1 MRPLSYKV
9 HFNKTF
15 NLAYPVMLSQLGHI
29 MVGMADSI
37 MVGQLGQNP
46 LAAASFANGIFGIFL
61 MFGIGMSYGITPLVA
76 QADGQGDANKITR
89 LLRHGVIL
97 CSVAGVLLFSV
108 LFGST
113 YIFPFLDQPAEVISQ
128 GTPYLLIIGASLIP
142 LMVFQNFRQFSEGMS
157 VTKPTM
163 YITIVANLI
172 NILLN
177 YLLIYGKL
185 GLPAMGLNGAGW
197 ATFISRVLMAI
208 GLYVFVIKYKKFQAY
223 RSAFQFSKI
232 KADFFRP
239 MLKIGIPSGVQFVFE
254 VGAFTMSAIMMGWLG
269 TGPLAAHQIALS
281 LVSLS
286 YMMASGI
293 SAASTVRIG
302 NQIGKKDGVNLLRV
316 GNTSFLM
323 SLIFMACCAIL
334 FTSLSS
340 FFPTLYVG
348 EPEVISIA
356 TTLII
361 VAGFFQLSDGIQVV
375 GLGALR
381 GMSDV
386 KVPTIITLIAY
397 WGLAIPA
404 SYVLGFTFD
413 FGPAGIWYGLLIG
426 LTAAGI
432 ALFIRFKR
440 LATKKAASF
449 AENDREDA
457 TLDPR
462 VGL

>member
-1 MRPLSYKV
+1 MKPLTYKV

-37 MVGQLGQNP
+37 MVGQLGQSP
-46 LAAASFANGIFGIFL
+46 LAAASFANGFLGVFL
-61 MFGIGMSYGITPLVA
+61 MFGIGLSYGITPLVA
-76 QADGQGDANKITR
+76 QADGQNDDGKITR
-89 LLRHGVIL
+89 LLRHGMIL
-97 CSVAGVLLFSV
+97 CGIAGVLLFSI

-113 YIFPFLDQPAEVISQ
+113 YLFPYLQQPEEVISL
-128 GTPYLLIIGASLIP
+128 GTPYLLIIAASLIP
-142 LMVFQNFRQFSEGMS
+142 LMIFQNFRQFSEGLS
-157 VTKPTM
+157 VAKPTM
-163 YITIVANLI
+163 FITIVANLV

-185 GLPAMGLNGAGW
+185 GLPEMGLNGAGW
-197 ATFISRVLMAI
+197 ATFISRVLMAL
-208 GLYVFVIKYKKFQAY
+208 GLYIFVIKYEKFKAY

-232 KADFFRP
+232 KADFFKP
-239 MLKIGIPSGVQFVFE
+239 MLKIGVPSGIQFVFE
-254 VGAFTMSAIMMGWLG
+254 VGAFTMAAIMMGWLG

-302 NQIGKKDGVNLLRV
+302 NQIGMKDGSNLQRV

-323 SLIFMACCAIL
+323 SLIFMACCALVFI
-334 FTSLSS
+334 SLSS
-340 FFPTLYVG
+340 FFPSIYVD

-361 VAGFFQLSDGIQVV
+361 VAGFFQLSDGVQVV
-375 GLGALR
+375 GLGTLR

-386 KVPTIITLIAY
+386 KIPTIITLIAY

-404 SYVLGFTFD
+404 SYVLGFTLGL
-413 FGPAGIWYGLLIG
+413 GPEGIWYGLLVG
-426 LTAAGI
+426 LTAAAI
-432 ALFIRFKR
+432 ALFIRFKK
-440 LATKKAASF
+440 LAKKKAAEF
-449 AENDREDA
+449 GKNTTENA
-457 TLDPR
+457 TLDPS

>member
-1 MRPLSYKV
+1 MRPLPYKV

-37 MVGQLGQNP
+37 MVGQLGQTP
-46 LAAASFANGIFGIFL
+46 LAAASFANGVFGIFL
-61 MFGIGMSYGITPLVA
+61 MFGIGLSYGITPLVA
-76 QADGQGDANKITR
+76 QADGERDHGKITR

-97 CSVAGVLLFSV
+97 CTVAGVLLFSV
-108 LFGST
+108 LFAST
-113 YIFPFLDQPAEVISQ
+113 YLFPYLGQPEEVISL
-128 GTPYLLIIGASLIP
+128 GTPYLLIIASSLIP
-142 LMVFQNFRQFSEGMS
+142 LMIFQNFRQFSEGLS

-163 YITIVANLI
+163 YITIIANLV

-177 YLLIYGKL
+177 YLLIYGKF
-185 GLPAMGLNGAGW
+185 GLPELGLNGAGW

-208 GLYVFVIKYKKFQAY
+208 GLYVFVIKYEKFQAY

-239 MLKIGIPSGVQFVFE
+239 MLKIGVPSGVQFLFE
-254 VGAFTMSAIMMGWLG
+254 VGAFTMAAIMMGWLG

-302 NQIGKKDGVNLLRV
+302 NQIGKKDGSNLQRV

-323 SLIFMACCAIL
+323 SLIFMACCAVL

-340 FFPTLYVG
+340 FFPTLYVD

-386 KVPTIITLIAY
+386 KIPTIITLVSY

-404 SYVLGFTFD
+404 SYILGFTLGL
-413 FGPAGIWYGLLIG
+413 GPAGIWYGLLIG
-426 LTAAGI
+426 LTAAAI
-432 ALFIRFKR
+432 ALFVRFKK
-440 LATKKAASF
+440 LAKQKADSFVKK
-449 AENDREDA
+449 DRDDA
-457 TLDPR
+457 TLDLS
-462 VGL
+462 VSL

>member
-1 MRPLSYKV
+1 MKPLPYKA

-15 NLAYPVMLSQLGHI
+15 SLAYPVMLSQLGHI
-29 MVGMADSI
+29 MVGMADSM
-37 MVGQLGQNP
+37 MVGQLGQTP
-46 LAAASFANGIFGIFL
+46 LAAASFANGFLGVFL
-61 MFGIGMSYGITPLVA
+61 MFGIGLSYGITPLVA
-76 QADGQGDANKITR
+76 QADGQHDDHKITR

-97 CSVAGVLLFSV
+97 CGVAGVMLFLT
-108 LFGST
+108 LFGAT
-113 YIFPFLDQPAEVISQ
+113 YLFPYLKQPEEVLTL
-128 GTPYLLIIGASLIP
+128 GTPYLLIIASSLIP
-142 LMVFQNFRQFSEGMS
+142 LMIFQNFRQFAEGLS

-163 YITIVANLI
+163 YITIAANLL

-185 GLPAMGLNGAGW
+185 GLPELGLNGAGW

-208 GLYVFVIKYKKFQAY
+208 GLYAFVIKYDKFKAY
-223 RSAFQFSKI
+223 RSAFQFAKI
-232 KADFFRP
+232 KADFFKP
-239 MLKIGIPSGVQFVFE
+239 MLKIGVPSGIQFVFE
-254 VGAFTMSAIMMGWLG
+254 VGAFTVAAIMMGWLG

-302 NQIGKKDGVNLLRV
+302 NQIGAKDGFNLQRV

-323 SLIFMACCAIL
+323 SLTFMACCALL
-334 FTSLSS
+334 FVSLSS
-340 FFPTLYVG
+340 FFPTLYVD

-356 TTLII
+356 KTLII
-361 VAGFFQLSDGIQVV
+361 VAGFFQLSDGVQVV

-397 WGLAIPA
+397 WGLAIPM
-404 SYVLGFTFD
+404 SYLLGFTMD
-413 FGPAGIWYGLLIG
+413 LGPEGIWYGLLIG
-426 LTAAGI
+426 LTAAAL
-432 ALFIRFKR
+432 ALFVRFKR
-440 LATKKAASF
+440 LARKKAADF
-449 AENDREDA
+449 VKKERGNA
-457 TLDPR
+457 TLDLE
-462 VGL
+462 VSL

>member
-1 MRPLSYKV
+1 MRPLPYKV

-15 NLAYPVMLSQLGHI
+15 NIAYPVMLSQLGHI

-37 MVGQLGQNP
+37 MVGQLGQTP
-46 LAAASFANGIFGIFL
+46 LAAASFANGVLGIFM
-61 MFGIGMSYGITPLVA
+61 MFGIGLSYGITPLVA
-76 QADGQGDANKITR
+76 QADGEKDHGKITR
-89 LLRHGVIL
+89 LFRHGMIL
-97 CSVAGVLLFSV
+97 CAVAGVLLFTI
-108 LFGST
+108 LFCST
-113 YIFPFLDQPAEVISQ
+113 YLFPYLQQPEEVISL
-128 GTPYLLIIGASLIP
+128 GTPYLLIIGSSLIP
-142 LMVFQNFRQFSEGMS
+142 LMIFQNFRQFSEGLS

-163 YITIVANLI
+163 YITIVANLV

-185 GLPAMGLNGAGW
+185 GLPELGLNGAGW

-223 RSAFQFSKI
+223 LSAFQFSKI
-232 KADFFRP
+232 KADFFVP
-239 MLKIGIPSGVQFVFE
+239 MLKIGVPSGVQFFFE
-254 VGAFTMSAIMMGWLG
+254 VGAFTMAAIMMGWLG

-302 NQIGKKDGVNLLRV
+302 NQIGMKDGTNLQRV

-386 KVPTIITLIAY
+386 KVPTIITLISY

-404 SYVLGFTFD
+404 SYILGFTLEL
-413 FGPAGIWYGLLIG
+413 GPAGIWYGLLIG
-426 LTAAGI
+426 LTAAAI
-432 ALFIRFKR
+432 ALFVRFKR
-440 LATKKAASF
+440 LARQKAASF
-449 AENDREDA
+449 VKKADDNA
-457 TLDPR
+457 TLDLS
-462 VGL
+462 VSL

>member
-37 MVGQLGQNP
+37 MVGQLGQTP
-46 LAAASFANGIFGIFL
+46 LAAASFANGVLGIFM
-61 MFGIGMSYGITPLVA
+61 MFGIGLSYGITPLVA
-76 QADGQGDANKITR
+76 QADGEQDHGKITR
-89 LLRHGVIL
+89 LFRHGMIL
-97 CSVAGVLLFSV
+97 CAVAGVLLFTI

-113 YIFPFLDQPAEVISQ
+113 YLFPYLQQPEEVISL
-128 GTPYLLIIGASLIP
+128 GTPYLLIIGSSLIP
-142 LMVFQNFRQFSEGMS
+142 LMIFQNFRQFSEGLS

-163 YITIVANLI
+163 YITIVANLV

-177 YLLIYGKL
+177 YLLIYGKF
-185 GLPAMGLNGAGW
+185 GLPELGLNGAGW

-223 RSAFQFSKI
+223 LSAFQFSKI
-232 KADFFRP
+232 KADFFVP
-239 MLKIGIPSGVQFVFE
+239 MLKIGVPSGVQFFFE
-254 VGAFTMSAIMMGWLG
+254 VGAFTMAAIMMGWLG

-286 YMMASGI
+286 YMMATGI

-302 NQIGKKDGVNLLRV
+302 NQIGMKDGTNLQRV

-334 FTSLSS
+334 FTSLSN

-386 KVPTIITLIAY
+386 KVPTIITLISY

-404 SYVLGFTFD
+404 SYILGFTLEL
-413 FGPAGIWYGLLIG
+413 GPAGIWYGLLIG
-426 LTAAGI
+426 LTAAAI
-432 ALFIRFKR
+432 ALFVRFKR
-440 LATKKAASF
+440 LARQKAASF
-449 AENDREDA
+449 VKKADDNA
-457 TLDPR
+457 TLDLS
-462 VGL
+462 VSL

>member
-1 MRPLSYKV
+1 MKLLSYKE
-9 HFNKTF
+9 HFNKTL

-37 MVGQLGQNP
+37 MVGQLGQTP
-46 LAAASFANGIFGIFL
+46 LAAASFANGVFVVFL
-61 MFGIGMSYGITPLVA
+61 MFGIGLSYGITPLVA
-76 QADGQGDANKITR
+76 QADGQQDTTKITR
-89 LLRHGVIL
+89 LLRHGMIL
-97 CSVAGVLLFSV
+97 CSVAGVLLLLI

-113 YIFPFLDQPAEVISQ
+113 YLFPYLQQPEEVISL
-128 GTPYLLIIGASLIP
+128 GTPYFLVIASSLIP
-142 LMVFQNFRQFSEGMS
+142 LMIFQNFRQFSEGLS

-163 YITIVANLI
+163 YITIVANLV

-185 GLPAMGLNGAGW
+185 GLPEMGLNGAGW
-197 ATFISRVLMAI
+197 ATLISRIMMAI
-208 GLYVFVIKYKKFQAY
+208 GLYVFVIKYEKFKAY
-223 RSAFQFSKI
+223 RSAFDFGKI
-232 KADFFRP
+232 KAEFFKP
-239 MLKIGIPSGVQFVFE
+239 MLKIGVPSGVQFLFE
-254 VGAFTMSAIMMGWLG
+254 VGAFTMAAIMMGWLG

-302 NQIGKKDGVNLLRV
+302 NQIGMKDGSNLQRV

-334 FTSLSS
+334 FASLSS
-340 FFPTLYVG
+340 FFPTLYVS

-361 VAGFFQLSDGIQVV
+361 VAGFFQLSDGVQVV

-386 KVPTIITLIAY
+386 KVPTIITLVAY

-404 SYVLGFTFD
+404 SYVLGFTLEL
-413 FGPAGIWYGLLIG
+413 GPAGIWYGLLIG
-426 LTAAGI
+426 LTAAAV
-432 ALFIRFKR
+432 ALFVRFKR
-440 LATKKAASF
+440 LAKKKAASF
-449 AENDREDA
+449 VENEVDNA
-457 TLDPR
+457 TLDLST
-462 VGL
+462 GL